1 MYNRLFTLTRLW
13 GHTPLYPSSFL
24 DEWLPEC
31 CHGYMEWDDD
41 SKKRPKR
48 CHGSKE
54 WDDDSSVDL

>member
-1 MYNRLFTLTRLW
+1 MMQK
-13 GHTPLYPSSFL
+13 PPSFL
-24 DEWLPEC
+24 DELLPEC

-48 CHGSKE
+48 GHGSKE